1 MKIAWSISLCAVL
14 CCPVLVAA
22 KNYKGA
28 ELRTREAYT
37 YGRFEVR
44 MQAAQREGMLASFF
58 TYHDGGGPWNEID
71 LEILGRYS
79 DDVQFN
85 TITAGQNSH
94 LRHQAVSF
102 NPHLDF
108 HTYAFEWTPAYVAWF
123 IDGVEAY
130 RQTEAH
136 IAMLV
141 SEQKIMMNVWKPA
154 FTNWVGS
161 WSDDAL
167 PAFAYYDWVSYA
179 AYTPGAGDTGTDNNF
194 SRQWKDDF
202 DFWDQ
207 TRWEKGTH
215 TFNGNDCDFVPE
227 NVVFRDGLMILCLT
241 VPDNLGYDDRN
252 PPVARWA
259 RLSGNNVT
267 VRFSEEIAQTVAEQR
282 SNYVIPGVAIS
293 AAQLLPDQMSVL
305 LATAGLDS
313 SLTHTLVVMRARDRA
328 ATPNTS
334 AARAVSV
341 IKETPVTFPLQ
352 INVGGAQQD
361 DFSAD
366 QQWHEQVEYG
376 FQDGSTKSW
385 PADLEIANTDDDA
398 IYRNER
404 GGLVFYRVRV
414 PNGSYR
420 VTLMMAENNFTAAG
434 MRVFD
439 VFAESKMMVDDL
451 DLFQEAGA
459 HAAHVKT
466 LEAVAV
472 TDGILDLHF
481 AAVIKDPVLNGLV
494 IEPATA
500 SGIRA
505 PAPAAA
511 PRQFHLA
518 QCFPNPFN
526 GATRI
531 RYELAAAERMQLRV
545 FDLLGNVVF
554 QKDLGVQPAGTRE
567 FTWQAV
573 DTSGLPL
580 RSGVYF
586 YSLGG
591 TQGSAAGK
599 LLLVK

>member
-1 MKIAWSISLCAVL
+1 MKIAWSILLCAVL
-14 CCPVLVAA
+14 PCPVLVAA

-161 WSDDAL
+161 WSDDVL

-252 PPVARWA
+252 PPVAKWA

-267 VRFSEEIAQTVAEQR
+267 VRFSEEIDQTVAEQR
-282 SNYVIPGVAIS
+282 SNYVIPGVAIT
-293 AAQLLPDQMSVL
+293 AAQLLPDQMSVQ

-313 SLTHTLVVMRARDRA
+313 SVTHTLVVLRARDRA
-328 ATPNTS
+328 AAPNTS

-341 IKETPVTFPLQ
+341 IKETPVTLPLQ

-376 FQDGSTKSW
+376 FQDGSAKSW

-398 IYRNER
+398 IYRSER

-439 VFAESKMMVDDL
+439 VFAEGKMMVDDL
-451 DLFQEAGA
+451 DLYQEAGT

-505 PAPAAA
+505 PAAA
-511 PRQFHLA
+511 PQQFYLA

-531 RYELAAAERMQLRV
+531 RYELAVAEGMRLQV

-573 DTSGLPL
+573 DTSGQPL

-591 TQGSAAGK
+591 KQRLAARK
-599 LLLVK
+599 LLLVR